1 MIEEIKE
8 KFESLGML
16 IVSFVF
22 LLLSLGL
29 LLIKYFT
36 EFDLNPYIDFA
47 WVTIIISGFP
57 IIYEAI
63 ESLIKEKKIT
73 SELLIMIAM
82 IASIIIAEVFAA
94 AEVAFL
100 MALGE
105 YLEDL
110 TVERAKKGIKNLINL
125 TPTTAKVIRV
135 ENDIEKIVECDVNDV
150 KIHDIVR
157 ILPGERVPVDG
168 SVLFGESSID
178 QAILTGE
185 SMPVDVSAGMNVYAG
200 TNNLYGSIDIDVT
213 KEFEDSSLSKMIRLL
228 KEAEENEAPIGKIA
242 DKWASI
248 LVPVSLLIALITF
261 VLTYIISGNEGNMA
275 LIRGVT
281 ILVVFCPCALSLAT
295 PTSIMAG
302 IGQATKHG
310 VLIKTGV
317 ALEAMGKSNVF
328 FFDKTGTL
336 TYGRLSVS
344 DVVSLSSFTKMDV
357 LKIAASIE
365 SRSEHPLGKAIL
377 RQAENENLELFDITD
392 FKMESGKGVSACID
406 GKTYYCGKD
415 SYLNIEYPEDLNEV
429 LDNYRSLGKAVVLLS
444 SQNELI
450 GLIALEDEIRES
462 AVETIRKLKATG
474 SKVVLLTGDN
484 EITAKTISNKLQIDE
499 VRANLLPID
508 KVKTIEEYK
517 NKGYITTMIGD
528 GINDA
533 PALKAADTGISLEE
547 IGSDITTEAA
557 SIVLLNDDIVKL
569 PYLSILSKA
578 TVKTIKFNIIM
589 SLIINIIAVV
599 LSGFGLLTPITGAIV
614 HNVGSLIIIFN
625 ASLLYDRNYYK
636 KAENI

>member
-228 KEAEENEAPIGKIA
+228 KE
-242 DKWASI
+242 
-248 LVPVSLLIALITF
+248 
-261 VLTYIISGNEGNMA
+261 
-275 LIRGVT
+275 
-281 ILVVFCPCALSLAT
+281 
-295 PTSIMAG
+295 
-302 IGQATKHG
+302 
-310 VLIKTGV
+310 
-317 ALEAMGKSNVF
+317 
-328 FFDKTGTL
+328 
-336 TYGRLSVS
+336 
-344 DVVSLSSFTKMDV
+344 
-357 LKIAASIE
+357 
-365 SRSEHPLGKAIL
+365 
-377 RQAENENLELFDITD
+377 
-392 FKMESGKGVSACID
+392 
-406 GKTYYCGKD
+406 
-415 SYLNIEYPEDLNEV
+415 
-429 LDNYRSLGKAVVLLS
+429 
-444 SQNELI
+444 
-450 GLIALEDEIRES
+450 
-462 AVETIRKLKATG
+462 
-474 SKVVLLTGDN
+474 
-484 EITAKTISNKLQIDE
+484 
-499 VRANLLPID
+499 
-508 KVKTIEEYK
+508 
-517 NKGYITTMIGD
+517 
-528 GINDA
+528 
-533 PALKAADTGISLEE
+533 
-547 IGSDITTEAA
+547 
-557 SIVLLNDDIVKL
+557 
-569 PYLSILSKA
+569 
-578 TVKTIKFNIIM
+578 
-589 SLIINIIAVV
+589 
-599 LSGFGLLTPITGAIV
+599 
-614 HNVGSLIIIFN
+614 
-625 ASLLYDRNYYK
+625 
-636 KAENI
+636 